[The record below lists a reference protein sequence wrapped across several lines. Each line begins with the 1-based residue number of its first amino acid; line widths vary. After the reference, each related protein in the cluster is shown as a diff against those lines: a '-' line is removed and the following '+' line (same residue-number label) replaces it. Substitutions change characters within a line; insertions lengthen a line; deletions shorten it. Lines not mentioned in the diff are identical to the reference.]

1 MEDHE
6 KNLLLLI
13 VIGAS
18 IVFAKLLV
26 SDEELLAFIISAL

>member
-1 MEDHE
+1 MGDHE

-18 IVFAKLLV
+18 IGFAKLLV
-26 SDEELLAFIISAL
+26 SDEELTWRLMVI